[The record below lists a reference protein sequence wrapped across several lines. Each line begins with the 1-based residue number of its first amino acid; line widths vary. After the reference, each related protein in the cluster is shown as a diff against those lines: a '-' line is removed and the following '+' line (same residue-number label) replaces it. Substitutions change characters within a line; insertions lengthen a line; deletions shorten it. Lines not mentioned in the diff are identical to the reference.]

1 MIKKKEFQE
10 YLAALKEYFVT
21 PLKGIFKK
29 EDKIK
34 NSDDLKEFI
43 QKKISLSFPAHTLWV
58 CKNKNRNKI
67 CHDV

>member
-43 QKKISLSFPAHTLWV
+43 QKKSALVSQHTLYGYV
-58 CKNKNRNKI
+58 KTRI
-67 CHDV
+67 GT

>member
-43 QKKISLSFPAHTLWV
+43 QK
-58 CKNKNRNKI
+58 N
-67 CHDV
+67 